1 MVSRLDG
8 QDAAFYYLETAATPA
23 HIGSLAI
30 FETPKGGVD
39 YEDLLALVDARLA
52 LVPRYRQKVR
62 EVARGLA
69 RPVWVDDL
77 DFDLTYH
84 VRRSALPKPGSTEQ
98 LTDLVARLSS
108 RLLDRRRPLWEMY
121 LIEGLEGGR
130 FAIFTKSHQ
139 VLVDGV
145 AGREIDQVVLDPTPT
160 PRQLPDEMWM
170 PRPEPGTSSL
180 LLGAAA
186 ELVTSPGEGVELV
199 RHAVGDVA
207 GMLGRATKLVTG
219 VASILRSATNS
230 APASPLNVQV
240 SNSRRCAVATTR
252 LADYR
257 AIRARYRC
265 SINDVILT
273 VMTGALR
280 NWLISRGEPV
290 QASSTIRVLV
300 PISVY
305 STEPGVPDEEQPPPE
320 SPARPEVSSV
330 LVDLPVGELNPVV
343 RLSQVAHAMGDEP
356 GPVRQVAAS
365 SLVRL
370 SGFAPPTMHAMSA
383 RVASTMSRRAF
394 NLVIT
399 NAPGPH
405 MPLYVAGA
413 KMVEIYPVAPLLR
426 NQALTVGLTSYDG
439 KVFYGMNGD
448 RDAMPDLDL
457 FPELIRESVE
467 ELLDACG

>member
-160 PRQLPDEMWM
+160 PRQLPEEMWM

-305 STEPGVPDEEQPPPE
+305 STEPGVPDEEQPPAE

-343 RLSQVAHAMGDEP
+343 RLSQVAHAMGNEP

-399 NAPGPH
+399 NAPGPQ

>member
-30 FETPKGGVD
+30 FDTPKAGID
-39 YEDLLALVDARLA
+39 YEDLLTLVDARLA

-69 RPVWVDDL
+69 RPVWVDDP

-98 LTDLVARLSS
+98 LTDLIARLSS
-108 RLLDRRRPLWEMY
+108 RLLDRSRPLWEMY
-121 LIEGLEGGR
+121 LIEGLEGNR

-139 VLVDGV
+139 ALVDGV
-145 AGREIDQVVLDPTPT
+145 TGREIDQVVLDPTPT

-170 PRPEPGTSSL
+170 PRPEPGAPSL

-199 RHAVGDVA
+199 RHAVGDLA
-207 GMLGRATKLVTG
+207 GMLGRAAELVTG
-219 VASILRSATNS
+219 VASILRSATNT

-240 SNSRRCAVATTR
+240 SNNRRYAVAATR

-257 AIRARYRC
+257 KIRTKYRC
-265 SINDVILT
+265 AINDVILT

-305 STEPGVPDEEQPPPE
+305 PEDPTAPDGELSAVEA
-320 SPARPEVSSV
+320 PARPAVASV

-343 RLSQVAHAMGDEP
+343 RLSQVAHAMGNES
-356 GPVRQVAAS
+356 GSARLVAAS

-383 RVASTMSRRAF
+383 RVAGTMSRRAF

-399 NAPGPH
+399 NAPGPQ
-405 MPLYVAGA
+405 MPLYLAGA
-413 KMVEIYPVAPLLR
+413 KMAEIYPTVPLLP

-457 FPELIRESVE
+457 FPDLIRESLE